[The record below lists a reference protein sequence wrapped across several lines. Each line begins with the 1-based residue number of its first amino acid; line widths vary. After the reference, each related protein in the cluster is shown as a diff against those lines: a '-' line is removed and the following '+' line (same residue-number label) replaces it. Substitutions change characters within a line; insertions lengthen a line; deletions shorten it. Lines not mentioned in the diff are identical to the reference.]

1 MRALIVEPSRFLRSV
16 LSSIFSSANI
26 IALQAGTAEEALALL
41 VDEPCD
47 ILCFAQQLREGTGI
61 NFLHQA
67 KSAHPGHAVVS
78 LMVSSDLTPTRL
90 EEAARAGVTEAF
102 SKSHL
107 DALEAFVKRFAE
119 SRESTITGHVLL
131 VEDSIVAAK
140 FCLEV
145 ITRLGL
151 TADHFD
157 CAEEAL
163 KSLATTRYDLVL
175 TDYLLAGQGTGL
187 SLIRAIRS
195 ENNQGAPL
203 SILAMSSMDDPARKI
218 EILRAGAND
227 FVVKPILKEELE
239 VRIRNLL
246 TMKQLFDRLN
256 DQHRAMR
263 ELSLRDPLTSLH
275 NRYHLMEQVPE
286 LIDVAQKTGK
296 PLSML
301 VIDIDHFKVVN
312 DTHGHSVGDSVLV
325 HTSEALRGFI
335 GNNMLLVRYGGEEFV
350 MLFPGANLRQAVAG
364 AERIRER
371 LASLNP
377 GGIPITASFGAA
389 EWQAG
394 ESFDALFRRAD
405 ACVYKAKAAGRN
417 QVVSEL

>member
-1 MRALIVEPSRFLRSV
+1 
-16 LSSIFSSANI
+16 
-26 IALQAGTAEEALALL
+26 
-41 VDEPCD
+41 
-47 ILCFAQQLREGTGI
+47 
-61 NFLHQA
+61 
-67 KSAHPGHAVVS
+67 
-78 LMVSSDLTPTRL
+78 
-90 EEAARAGVTEAF
+90 
-102 SKSHL
+102 
-107 DALEAFVKRFAE
+107 
-119 SRESTITGHVLL
+119 
-131 VEDSIVAAK
+131 
-140 FCLEV
+140 
-145 ITRLGL
+145 LGL
-151 TADHFD
+151 TADLFD

-195 ENNQGAPL
+195 ENNHGAPL

-256 DQHRAMR
+256 DQHQAMR

-275 NRYHLMEQVPE
+275 NRYHLMEQVPKIIE
-286 LIDVAQKTGK
+286 TARQTKK

-312 DTHGHSVGDSVLV
+312 DTYGHSTGDVVLV
-325 HTSEALRGFI
+325 NTSEALRGFI
-335 GNNMLLVRYGGEEFV
+335 SNNMLLVRYGGEEFV
-350 MLFPGANLRQAVAG
+350 MLFPGVNLRQAMAG

-389 EWQAG
+389 EWHPD
-394 ESFDALFRRAD
+394 ESFDELFRRAD
-405 ACVYKAKAAGRN
+405 ACVYEAKAGGRN
-417 QVVSEL
+417 QVVGK

>member
-16 LSSIFSSANI
+16 ISSIFSSANI
-26 IALQAGTAEEALALL
+26 IAIQAESAAEALVLL
-41 VDEPCD
+41 AEEPCD
-47 ILCFAQQLREGTGI
+47 ILCFAQQLREGTGL
-61 NFLHQA
+61 NLLQQVKA
-67 KSAHPGHAVVS
+67 AHPGHAMVS
-78 LMVSSDLTPTRL
+78 LMVSSDLTPARL
-90 EEAARAGVTEAF
+90 EEAALAGVTEAF
-102 SKSHL
+102 SKAHL

-119 SRESTITGHVLL
+119 SRQSTITGHVLL

-145 ITRLGL
+145 INRLGL
-151 TADHFD
+151 TADLFD

-195 ENNQGAPL
+195 ENNHGAPL

-256 DQHRAMR
+256 DQHQAMR

-275 NRYHLMEQVPE
+275 NRYHLMEQVPKIIE
-286 LIDVAQKTGK
+286 TARQTKK

-312 DTHGHSVGDSVLV
+312 DTYGHSTGDVVLV
-325 HTSEALRGFI
+325 NTSEALRGFI
-335 GNNMLLVRYGGEEFV
+335 SNNMLLVRYGGEEFV
-350 MLFPGANLRQAVAG
+350 MLFPGVNLRQAMAG

-389 EWQAG
+389 EWHPD
-394 ESFDALFRRAD
+394 ESFDELFRRAD
-405 ACVYKAKAAGRN
+405 ACVYEAKAGGRN
-417 QVVSEL
+417 QVVGK